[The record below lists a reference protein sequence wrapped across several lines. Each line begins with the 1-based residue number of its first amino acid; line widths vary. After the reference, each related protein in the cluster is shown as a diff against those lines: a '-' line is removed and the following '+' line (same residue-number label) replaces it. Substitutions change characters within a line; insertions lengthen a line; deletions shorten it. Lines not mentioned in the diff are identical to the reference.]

1 MTTEQYILLA
11 QYASDFRSAV
21 LAYEDEYSP
30 IDLISDPIS
39 DIVATGA
46 NLMHLVDT
54 LVPSNDHKADDQ
66 F

>member
-1 MTTEQYILLA
+1 MTTEQYNLLV

-21 LAYEDEYSP
+21 LAYEDEYGP

-46 NLMHLVDT
+46 NLMHLVND
-54 LVPSNDHKADDQ
+54 LVLSNDKHAEDQ